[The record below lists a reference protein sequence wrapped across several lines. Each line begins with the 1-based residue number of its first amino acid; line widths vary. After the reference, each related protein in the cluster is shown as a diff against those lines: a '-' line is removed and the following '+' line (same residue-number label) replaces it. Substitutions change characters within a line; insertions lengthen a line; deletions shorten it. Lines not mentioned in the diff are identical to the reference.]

1 MRSINLKRVA
11 SLTVCWSV
19 ILTIVALTQ
28 AQNTTLK
35 SQMVT
40 VDGHQMH
47 VLSSGLDDRKPGEP
61 VVVFESGAVSPSS
74 TWGTVLSRVAEF
86 APVFAYDRSTTGK
99 SEWDGELGTPD
110 HVNRKLKRL
119 LDTLNVEPPYVR
131 VGFSFGGD
139 LVRHFAGDYPDDIFG
154 LVYVDPTIRSP
165 KARLEIMKSIGSGEE
180 GYEAILKAD
189 AAFAESLSPAR
200 RAAVEPVISVF
211 KENVEP
217 DFAPVPKV
225 PTIMLLAGKLP
236 DRSNNLHRGQKM
248 PFDMDKFVNARLKN
262 RIDRLSDWVLE
273 APEGMVIIA
282 RNSGHA
288 IHQEEPDL
296 VVDAIRRVVFPDVER
311 QLRQAIDQ
319 EGTPALETTYEA
331 LNRRYPPEHF
341 DEALLNRMGYDLLQ
355 NSRIEEAIAVFEYN
369 VEMYPDS
376 WNTYDSLGDAYSAA
390 ENMEKAMESYRK
402 SLELNPDS
410 PSAQKL
416 QKLER
421 Q

>member
-1 MRSINLKRVA
+1 MRSINLKIVV

-19 ILTIVALTQ
+19 IFTIAAVTQ

-35 SQMVT
+35 SQIVA

-47 VLSSGLDDRKPGEP
+47 VLSSGLDNRKPGEP

-74 TWGTVLSRVAEF
+74 TWGAVLSRVAEF
-86 APVFAYDRSTTGK
+86 APVVAYDRSTTGK
-99 SEWDGELGTPD
+99 SEWDGELGTAD

-139 LVRHFAGDYPDDIFG
+139 LVRHFAGDYPDEVCG

-165 KARLEIMKSIGSGEE
+165 KARLETLKLIGSGEE
-180 GYEAILKAD
+180 GYDAILRVD
-189 AAFAESLSPAR
+189 AAFAESLPPAR

-217 DFAPVPKV
+217 DFAPAPKV

-236 DRSNNLHRGQKM
+236 DQSDNLHRGQVM
-248 PFDMDKFVNARLKN
+248 PFDMNKFVNARLKN
-262 RIDRLSDWVLE
+262 RIDRLSDWVLD
-273 APEGMVIIA
+273 APEGMVVIA

-296 VVDAIRRVVFPDVER
+296 VVDAIRRVVFPDVGR
-311 QLRQAIDQ
+311 QLLQAINQ
-319 EGTPALETTYEA
+319 EGKAALETTYEA
-331 LNRRYPPEHF
+331 LSRRYPPEHF
-341 DEALLNRMGYDLLQ
+341 DEDLLNSLGYDLLR
-355 NSRIEEAIAVFEYN
+355 NNRIEEAIAVFEYN
-369 VEMYPDS
+369 VEKYPNS
-376 WNTYDSLGDAYSAA
+376 WNSYDSLGDAFSAA
-390 ENMEKAMESYRK
+390 ENSEKAMESYRR
-402 SLELNPDS
+402 SLELNPNS

-416 QKLER
+416 QELEH